1 VGREARTDPGKFVN
15 GAYDETMR
23 SLLVL
28 LTFLGGFASAQKI
41 SGFDAGALDRNA
53 DPCVNFYQYACGGW
67 LAANPVPSDQSR
79 WGRFDALAER
89 NRTILQGILEAAS
102 ANKPGRSPVD
112 QKIGDFYASC
122 MDTKLIDQ
130 KALAPI
136 QPDLDLIQG
145 MNAKTAITGV
155 VTHLYSIGSNP
166 FFNFSSEPDSKNSSE
181 IIAGLDQGGIG
192 LPDRDYY
199 FRTDEKSVEIRKQYV
214 AHLLKM
220 FELLGDATE
229 VAAKRAEAVMK
240 IETVLAKGSLDSVSR
255 RDPTA
260 VYHRLTVKEL
270 ISLSPGFDWETFFKE
285 MGLPGI
291 QSLDV
296 SIPPFIRAMESV
308 IVESNLDDIKSYL
321 TMTLLH
327 DRSIILPAKFQEEA
341 FDFYGRILSGAKE
354 MRPRWKRCTDQ
365 TDNALP
371 DALGERFVEK
381 TLGEEGMKRTHEL
394 VAALEK
400 SLGEDIQSLSWMTP
414 KTKQEAMVKLH
425 AIMNKVG
432 TKDHWLDYATVRIIR
447 GDAYG
452 NLSRTDEYEVHR
464 QLEKIGKPFDR
475 TDWHMSQPTVNA
487 YYDAQENGINFPAG
501 ILQPPFYDNKMDDA
515 VNFGA
520 IGAVIGHELTHGFDD
535 QGRQFDAKG
544 DLRDWWTAQDA
555 KAFEERSDC
564 LVKEYSSFVG
574 PGDAKLNG
582 KLELGENTA
591 DNGGLR
597 VAYMAL
603 METLDGKEPPK
614 RDGFTA
620 AQRFFLGWGQVWCE
634 NITEESARLQAQT
647 NPHALSE
654 FRVNGVVS
662 NMPEFQKAF
671 ACKTGQ
677 PMVRYPACRVW

>member
-1 VGREARTDPGKFVN
+1 MGLNIVRF
-15 GAYDETMR
+15 
-23 SLLVL
+23 LLGISFSCGL
-28 LTFLGGFASAQKI
+28 LCAQKM
-41 SGFDAGALDRNA
+41 SGFDAGALDKNA

-67 LAANPVPSDQSR
+67 LSANPVPGDQSR
-79 WGRFDALAER
+79 WGRFDALQER
-89 NRTILQGILEAAS
+89 NRTILQGILESAS
-102 ANKPGRSPVD
+102 GNKATRTVIE
-112 QKIGDFYASC
+112 QKIGDYYASC
-122 MDTKLIDQ
+122 MDTKALDQ
-130 KALAPI
+130 KGLAPI
-136 QPDLDLIQG
+136 QADLDRI
-145 MNAKTAITGV
+145 NAMDGKPALTGV
-155 VTHLYSIGSNP
+155 VTSLYRIGSNP
-166 FFNFSSEPDSKNSSE
+166 FFRFSSEPDAKDSNE

-214 AHLLKM
+214 THLLKM
-220 FELLGDATE
+220 FELLGNSTE
-229 VAAKRAEAVMK
+229 VASKRAEAVMN
-240 IETVLAKGSLDSVSR
+240 IETTLAKGSLDSVAR
-255 RDPTA
+255 RDPMA

-270 ISLSPGFDWETFFKE
+270 ISLSPGFDWEKYFE
-285 MGLPGI
+285 GVGAPGI

-296 SIPPFIRAMESV
+296 AVPPFVRAMESV
-308 IVESNLDDIKSYL
+308 IVQSSLDDIKSYL
-321 TMTLLH
+321 TASLLT
-327 DRSIILPAKFQEEA
+327 DRSIILPSKFQEET

-354 MRPRWKRCTDQ
+354 MRARWKRCTDQ
-365 TDNALP
+365 TDNLLP
-371 DALGERFVEK
+371 DALGQRFVEK
-381 TLGEEGMKRTHEL
+381 TLGEEGMKRTHEM

-400 SLGEDIQSLSWMTP
+400 ALGRDIQALDWMTP
-414 KTKQEAMVKLH
+414 KTKEAAMVKLR

-432 TKDHWLDYATVRIIR
+432 TKDHWLDYAAVHVVR

-452 NLSRTDEYEVHR
+452 NMSRANEFEVHR
-464 QLEKIGKPFDR
+464 QLNKIGKPFDR
-475 TDWHMSQPTVNA
+475 SDWQMSQPTVNA
-487 YYDAQENGINFPAG
+487 YYDPQENDINFPAG

-535 QGRQFDAKG
+535 QGRQYDAKG
-544 DLRDWWTAQDA
+544 NLRDWWTEVDA
-555 KAFEERSDC
+555 KAFEQRADC
-564 LVKEYSSFVG
+564 LVKEYSNFVG
-574 PGDAKLNG
+574 PGDSRLNG

-603 METLDGKEPPK
+603 MDTLDGKEPPK
-614 RDGFTA
+614 RDGLSA

-671 ACKTGQ
+671 ACRVGQ

>member
-1 VGREARTDPGKFVN
+1 MGLNIVRFI
-15 GAYDETMR
+15 
-23 SLLVL
+23 
-28 LTFLGGFASAQKI
+28 LGISFSCGILCAQKMP
-41 SGFDAGALDRNA
+41 GFDAGALDKNA

-67 LAANPVPSDQSR
+67 LAANPVPGDQSR
-79 WGRFDALAER
+79 WGRFDALQER

-102 ANKPGRSPVD
+102 GNKPTRTVIE
-112 QKIGDFYASC
+112 QKIGDYYVSC
-122 MDTKLIDQ
+122 MDTRAIDQ
-130 KALAPI
+130 KGLTPI
-136 QPDLDLIQG
+136 QADLDRI
-145 MNAKTAITGV
+145 NAMDGKPALTGV
-155 VTHLYSIGSNP
+155 VTSLYRIGSTP
-166 FFNFSSEPDSKNSSE
+166 FFRFSSEPDAKDSNE

-214 AHLLKM
+214 AHLLKL
-220 FELLGDATE
+220 FELLGNTTE
-229 VAAKRAEAVMK
+229 IASKRAEAVMR
-240 IETVLAKGSLDSVSR
+240 IETTLAKGSLDSVAR
-255 RDPTA
+255 RDPMA

-270 ISLSPGFDWETFFKE
+270 ISLSPGFDWEKFFE
-285 MGLPGI
+285 GVGAPGI

-296 SIPPFIRAMESV
+296 SVPPFIRAMESV
-308 IVESNLDDIKSYL
+308 IVQSSLDDIKSYL
-321 TMTLLH
+321 TASLLT
-327 DRSIILPAKFQEEA
+327 DRSIILPSKFQEET

-354 MRPRWKRCTDQ
+354 MRARWKRCTDQ
-365 TDNALP
+365 TDNLLP
-371 DALGERFVEK
+371 DALGQRFVEK
-381 TLGEEGMKRTHEL
+381 TLGEEGMKRTHEM

-400 SLGEDIQSLSWMTP
+400 ALGRDIQALDWMTP
-414 KTKQEAMVKLH
+414 KTKEAAMVKLR

-432 TKDHWLDYATVRIIR
+432 TKDHWLDYATVHVVR

-452 NLSRTDEYEVHR
+452 NMSRANEFELHR
-464 QLEKIGKPFDR
+464 QLNKIGKPFDR
-475 TDWHMSQPTVNA
+475 SDWQMSQPTVNA
-487 YYDAQENGINFPAG
+487 YYDPQENDINFPAG

-535 QGRQFDAKG
+535 QGRQYDAKG
-544 DLRDWWTAQDA
+544 NLRDWWTEVDA
-555 KAFEERSDC
+555 KAFEQRADC

-574 PGDAKLNG
+574 PGDARLNG

-603 METLDGKEPPK
+603 MDTLDGKEPPK
-614 RDGFTA
+614 RDGLSA

-671 ACKTGQ
+671 ACRVGQ

>member
-1 VGREARTDPGKFVN
+1 MGLNTVRFLA
-15 GAYDETMR
+15 AL
-23 SLLVL
+23 SLFCGL
-28 LTFLGGFASAQKI
+28 LNAQKM
-41 SGFDAGALDRNA
+41 SGFDAGALDKNT

-67 LAANPVPSDQSR
+67 LSANPVPGDQSR
-79 WGRFDALAER
+79 WGRFDALQER

-102 ANKPGRSPVD
+102 SNKPTRTAVE
-112 QKIGDFYASC
+112 QKIGDYYASC
-122 MDTKLIDQ
+122 MDTKAIDQ
-130 KALAPI
+130 KGLAPI
-136 QPDLDLIQG
+136 QPDLDRI
-145 MNAKTAITGV
+145 NAMDGKPALTGV
-155 VTHLYSIGSNP
+155 VTSMYRIGSNP
-166 FFNFSSEPDSKNSSE
+166 FFHFFSEPDAKDSNE

-199 FRTDEKSVEIRKQYV
+199 FRTDDKSVEIRKQYV
-214 AHLLKM
+214 GHLLKL
-220 FELLGDATE
+220 FELLGNSTE
-229 VAAKRAEAVMK
+229 IASKRAEAVMR
-240 IETVLAKGSLDSVSR
+240 IETTLAKGSLDSVAR
-255 RDPTA
+255 RDPMA

-270 ISLSPGFDWETFFKE
+270 ISLSPGFDWEKFFE
-285 MGLPGI
+285 GVGVPGI

-296 SIPPFIRAMESV
+296 SVPPFVRAMESV
-308 IVESNLDDIKSYL
+308 IVQTSLDDIKSYL
-321 TMTLLH
+321 TATLVT
-327 DRSIILPAKFQEEA
+327 DRSLILPSKFQEET

-354 MRPRWKRCTDQ
+354 MRARWKRCTDQ
-365 TDNALP
+365 TDNSLP
-371 DALGERFVEK
+371 DALGQRFVEK
-381 TLGEEGMKRTHEL
+381 TLGEEGMKRTHEM

-400 SLGEDIQSLSWMTP
+400 ALGKDIQALSWMTP
-414 KTKQEAMVKLH
+414 KTKEAAMVKLH

-432 TKDHWLDYATVRIIR
+432 TKDHWLDYATVHVVR

-452 NLSRTDEYEVHR
+452 NMARANEFEVRR
-464 QLEKIGKPFDR
+464 QLNKIGKPFDR
-475 TDWHMSQPTVNA
+475 SDWQMSQPTVNA
-487 YYDAQENGINFPAG
+487 YYDPQENDINFPAG

-535 QGRQFDAKG
+535 QGRQYDAQG
-544 DLRDWWTAQDA
+544 NLRDWWTPADA
-555 KAFEERSDC
+555 KAFEQRADC
-564 LVKEYSSFVG
+564 LIKEYSGFVG
-574 PGDAKLNG
+574 PGDARLNG

-603 METLDGKEPPK
+603 MDTLDGKQPPK
-614 RDGFTA
+614 RDGLTA
-620 AQRFFLGWGQVWCE
+620 EQRFFLGWGQVWCE

-671 ACKTGQ
+671 ACRIGQ